1 MRSLHDLGRGR
12 IANQQR
18 ERERLTSNG
27 KKQDEGVTSGGLIAL
42 ALICATVVLCV
53 WIVWG

>member
-1 MRSLHDLGRGR
+1 MT
-12 IANQQR
+12 N
-18 ERERLTSNG
+18 NG
-27 KKQDEGVTSGGLIAL
+27 KKRDESVTGGGLIAL